1 MSAQQAGQPL
11 ISAVTTQ
18 REGVLNSFD
27 AQRDAIIKAVDEQ
40 RRVAMDS
47 TKGGQQPRIAGRPI
61 GQPAPQPPAPS
72 RQQIIGEIVQTLKA
86 LVAEEVRAQLLA
98 LLAAAD
104 AKQNSNAQPPASPPA
119 PGDGVPPAPAGE
131 K

>member
-1 MSAQQAGQPL
+1 MSVAGQPL
-11 ISAVTTQ
+11 ISAVATQ
-18 REGVLNSFD
+18 REGVLSSFD
-27 AQRDAIIKAVDEQ
+27 AQRDAIIRAVDEQ
-40 RRVAMDS
+40 RQAAMNS
-47 TKGGQQPRIAGRPI
+47 TKGVQPQMAGRPI
-61 GQPAPQPPAPS
+61 GHSAPQPPAPS

-98 LLAAAD
+98 LLAAAE

-119 PGDGVPPAPAGE
+119 PGDGVPPAPAGQ